1 PPDITKIE
9 RERPSGIS
17 RLGRGLAELLATHE
31 RQPPPNGSDLLLKGF
46 EALLGGEKAKPPDGL
61 CTHAEAERKP
71 YKPRAPVP
79 DGVTRYVMARDL
91 AGTVFPVSE
100 DSILREARKHGIGRK
115 MGRAII
121 FSPADI
127 QHLYEVLPCYGSS
140 AAASRQIGSSAAPSG
155 ASALKKVQALLTDDS
170 PRKSG
175 QSARAKSLRNPST
188 VLALP
193 ARSRKPR
200 VATSN

>member
-1 PPDITKIE
+1 GKATP
-9 RERPSGIS
+9 RE
-17 RLGRGLAELLATHE
+17 AHA
-31 RQPPPNGSDLLLKGF
+31 PPP
-46 EALLGGEKAKPPDGL
+46 
-61 CTHAEAERKP
+61 EAERNP

-91 AGTVFPVSE
+91 AGPVFPVRE

-140 AAASRQIGSSAAPSG
+140 AAASRPIGSSPAPSG
-155 ASALKKVQALLTDDS
+155 ASALKKVLAQLTHAS
-170 PRKSG
+170 PRKSAPT
-175 QSARAKSLRNPST
+175 ARAKISRTRST
-188 VLALP
+188 VVALP

-200 VATSN
+200 